1 MSKVIVTGGA
11 GYIGSHVV
19 YDLLCRDYG
28 VIVIDNLSNSDGVN
42 LDNIMKH
49 KPSFGRLNIY
59 YGGCEN
65 IENFDPSDVV
75 GIIHFAAYK
84 NVGES
89 VKQPLKYYSNNINS
103 LLQVLEYIG
112 RYKIPNLIFSSS
124 CTVYGTP
131 QTVPVNEEE
140 SIKRSPSPYGN
151 SKIMCEKIL
160 EDFYAENRWANVIAL
175 RYFNPI
181 GAYSSIPIGENPT
194 GGYESLMSRLNRW
207 VLGLDDFKIYG
218 DDYDTPDGSAIRDYL
233 DVGDLSRCH
242 VECLEN
248 VMQKG
253 GSYNFYNVGTGK
265 GTSVKS
271 LVEKYLE
278 VNGIKNKKVS
288 VGPRRQGDINSIY
301 ADPSKI
307 VDEIGFKCQVNLADS
322 LRASYEWHRYL
333 VDNNYMA

>member
-28 VIVIDNLSNSDGVN
+28 VIVIDNLSNSNGYN
-42 LDNIMKH
+42 IDNIMSN

-84 NVGES
+84 SVGDS
-89 VKQPLKYYSNNINS
+89 VKNPLKYYSNNINS

-218 DDYDTPDGSAIRDYL
+218 NNYDTPDGSAIRDYI

-242 VECLEN
+242 IDCLQSLTN
-248 VMQKG
+248 KD
-253 GSYNFYNVGTGK
+253 GSYNYYNVGTGT
-265 GTSVKS
+265 GTSVLS
-271 LVEKYLE
+271 LVNKYLE
-278 VNGIKNKKVS
+278 VNNITNKVIQF
-288 VGPRRQGDINSIY
+288 GPKRQGDINKIF

-307 VDEIGFKCQVNLADS
+307 EKDIGFRCIVPLEHS
-322 LRASYEWHRYL
+322 LKTSYEYSKDLLRY
-333 VDNNYMA
+333 